1 MQTGADGRK
10 IDIPAS
16 LGQGFQSTESR
27 TLMQARKLFEK
38 VMGGVSFQSKDM
50 QWQFNYEGRKEFIP
64 SMNIRLRSIVINTD
78 RNRSCDR
85 LR

>member
-1 MQTGADGRK
+1 MYGKAEDLRRQIIWDVQTGADGRK

-50 QWQFNYEGRKEFIP
+50 Q
-64 SMNIRLRSIVINTD
+64 
-78 RNRSCDR
+78 
-85 LR
+85 